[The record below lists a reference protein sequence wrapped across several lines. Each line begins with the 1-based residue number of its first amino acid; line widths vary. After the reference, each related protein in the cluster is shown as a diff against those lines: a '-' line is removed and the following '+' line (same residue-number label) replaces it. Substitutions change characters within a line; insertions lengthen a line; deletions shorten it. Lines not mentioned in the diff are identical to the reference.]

1 MKKILTKTAY
11 GFVVAAVFSGSAL
24 YAGCSSDDDDDW
36 NESQRQSLAARRMTR
51 GAESVPTPPKPNP
64 VEEIDS
70 TIVYKAVNTTVKTEV
85 NMYVRLSFTVTS
97 NPGTINTIRPKVAQN
112 QDKKWNED
120 VYSRVEIND
129 VKPTVHNGQIFVTY
143 RYVLTLQPESPNKQN
158 PGKGHPATGFGS
170 FSVTLEQYKDF
181 DKDKY
186 GKENH

>member
-97 NPGTINTIRPKVAQN
+97 NPGTINAIRPNVQKGSV
-112 QDKKWNED
+112 DVTEG

>member
-24 YAGCSSDDDDDW
+24 YAGCSSDDDDW

-70 TIVYKAVNTTVKTEV
+70 TIVYKAVNTTIDTEV
-85 NMYVRLSFTVTS
+85 NMYVPLSFTVTS
-97 NPGTINTIRPKVAQN
+97 EQGTINTIRPNVQKGSV
-112 QDKKWNED
+112 DVTEG